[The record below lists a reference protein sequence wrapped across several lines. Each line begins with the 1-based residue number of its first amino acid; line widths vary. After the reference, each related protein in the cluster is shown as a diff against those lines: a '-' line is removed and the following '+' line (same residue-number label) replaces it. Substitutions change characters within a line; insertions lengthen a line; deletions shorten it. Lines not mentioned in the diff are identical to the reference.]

1 MNAPQNRTETEKS
14 VEQAQMA
21 AAPLAAQPP
30 QRPSTENAQTRQA
43 QTRPVLKR
51 WGPIGAVLALVLGKL
66 KWLLVI
72 AKFAKLKTLVTMLIA
87 VWAYGAIWGIP
98 FAIGFILLIFI
109 HELGHGL
116 VLRQQG
122 IPAGAP
128 VFIPFVGAVI
138 AMKGMPRNAY
148 VEALVGIG
156 GPALGTLGAAVCL
169 GVGYVTQHP
178 FWYALASTGF
188 LLNLF
193 NMLPV
198 SPLDGG
204 RIASVISR
212 WLWLVGFGMGG
223 FLFYKTRSPILFLIL
238 LFGAISFFRMLK
250 EKNAAYYEVD
260 TKRRTSIAVSY
271 FGLIAVMAIGMWLA
285 EQPLQGLT

>member
-1 MNAPQNRTETEKS
+1 MMLT
-14 VEQAQMA
+14 
-21 AAPLAAQPP
+21 
-30 QRPSTENAQTRQA
+30 
-43 QTRPVLKR
+43 
-51 WGPIGAVLALVLGKL
+51 
-66 KWLLVI
+66 
-72 AKFAKLKTLVTMLIA
+72 KLKTLLTMLIA
-87 VWAYGAIWGIP
+87 VWAYGTIWGIP
-98 FAIGFILLIFI
+98 FAVGFILLIFV

-116 VLRQQG
+116 VMRQQG

-138 AMKGMPRNAY
+138 AMKGMPRDAY

-169 GVGYVTQHP
+169 VVGYMTQSP

-188 LLNLF
+188 LINLF

-204 RIASVISR
+204 RIAGVISR
-212 WLWLVGFGMGG
+212 WLWLAGFAMGG
-223 FLFYKTRSPILFLIL
+223 LLFYKTQSPLLFLIL

-250 EKNAAYYEVD
+250 MKNAAYYNVD
-260 TKRRTSIAVSY
+260 VKRRTSIAISY

-285 EQPLQGLT
+285 EKPLQGLT